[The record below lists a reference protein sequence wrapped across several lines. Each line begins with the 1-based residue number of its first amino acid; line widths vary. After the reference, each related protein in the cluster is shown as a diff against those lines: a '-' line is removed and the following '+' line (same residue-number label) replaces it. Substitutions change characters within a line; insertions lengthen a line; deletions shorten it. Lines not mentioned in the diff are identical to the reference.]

1 MKHYEQVQ
9 QGRLIGALLR
19 VPFLAVV
26 ETIYRQ
32 MVADGFDDLTYA
44 HLAVFRHINE
54 GKGSRLIDLATE
66 AQMTKQS
73 MSYLVDSLEE
83 LGYVER
89 TLDENDGRVRLIRL
103 TARGE
108 AGMHSAREAV
118 RTPLHARRPGCR
130 ACATTRPTR
139 DPACGVRDRAR
150 RLTRRPARCRVR
162 NARGRRRRPARGG
175 RSPWTSTR

>member
-26 ETIYRQ
+26 DAIYKQ
-32 MVADGFDDLTYA
+32 MVVDGFDDLTYA

-54 GKGSRLIDLATE
+54 GKGSRLIDLAAD

-83 LGYVER
+83 QGYVER
-89 TLDENDGRVRLIRL
+89 TLDENDGRARLIRL

-118 RTPLHARRPGCR
+118 RTLEKQWTAHLGQERMECLLDALRDL
-130 ACATTRPTR
+130 TT
-139 DPACGVRDRAR
+139 
-150 RLTRRPARCRVR
+150 LLE
-162 NARGRRRRPARGG
+162 
-175 RSPWTSTR
+175 SK